1 MLLFW
6 ARREGFMTN
15 GAEAITVLIICG
27 GHANQKALVGIH
39 AYEHTI
45 DSFICTCVQ
54 PITIHDF
61 VY

>member
-1 MLLFW
+1 
-6 ARREGFMTN
+6 MTHE
-15 GAEAITVLIICG
+15 AEATVLMFGG

-39 AYEHTI
+39 VYEHTI

-61 VY
+61 MY